1 MQENE
6 METLLLLLLLLPLF
20 VKGAKNS
27 QFAALA
33 PRLERLEL

>member
-1 MQENE
+1 MQQNE
-6 METLLLLLLLLPLF
+6 METLLLLLLLPLF